1 MSRYQA
7 KVPSVYYVKIPGES
21 QHQCIMSRYQAK
33 FSISVLCQD
42 TRLKSASV
50 YYVKIPG

>member
-1 MSRYQA
+1 MLS
-7 KVPSVYYVKIPGES
+7 
-21 QHQCIMSRYQAK
+21 
-33 FSISVLCQD
+33 QD

>member
-7 KVPSVYYVKIPGES
+7 KVNI
-21 QHQCIMSRYQAK
+21 I
-33 FSISVLCQD
+33 VLCQGM
-42 TRLKSASV
+42 RLKSASV